1 MSSKANSLR
10 EKTDNSAVL
19 QKLLH
24 EAKEYRGIL
33 KCGICHDR
41 QKEVVIFSCS
51 WYIDNRNEYL
61 IE

>member
-41 QKEVVIFSCS
+41 QKEVAIFSCFLA
-51 WYIDNRNEYL
+51 YRR
-61 IE
+61 